1 MNNSLLALIT
11 QEFRWLLFIRSYT
24 RTLKQIHKF
33 VQGVWFV
40 FTLFN
45 LQGTVVKATGFNLFI
60 LPHLISFVKNYFQV
74 FPNFCGVI
82 RCCSLPAFAEQLIY
96 DITYSSSCQEL
107 FSCFLKFFVLSP
119 LSRGQLAYITIP

>member
-1 MNNSLLALIT
+1 MNNSLLAIIT

-60 LPHLISFVKNYFQV
+60 LPHLFLFVKNF
-74 FPNFCGVI
+74 FPKSRFFEPHLETFPPEPAGCLDLAGIWQGKSPNLPVKACVRVTYLPGQ
-82 RCCSLPAFAEQLIY
+82 LPAKY
-96 DITYSSSCQEL
+96 CQ
-107 FSCFLKFFVLSP
+107 
-119 LSRGQLAYITIP
+119 RT